1 MSKETIW
8 SSEKK
13 NSSATPNIADGRTF
27 LIRVQ
32 INQIESI
39 DKTESLVANN
49 NKELVLW
56 KD

>member
-39 DKTESLVANN
+39 DKTKSLVANN